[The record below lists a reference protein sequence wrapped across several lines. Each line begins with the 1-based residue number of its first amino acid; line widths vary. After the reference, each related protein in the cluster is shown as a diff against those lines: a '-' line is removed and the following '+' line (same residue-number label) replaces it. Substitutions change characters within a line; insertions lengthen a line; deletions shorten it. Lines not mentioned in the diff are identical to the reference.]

1 MRTTYLFGR
10 LLSGTVRDVP
20 TVQEDK
26 AVLRARL
33 LAARARLSAEQ
44 RTGAGRAIR
53 DALLS
58 RPEVQ
63 MAGTIAAY
71 YSVGAEPDTRG
82 LVYALWKRGSYVLLP
97 VLLADG
103 DLDWASYEGPDSM
116 LPGPRGLLEPGEP
129 PRGIEAVA
137 RADAVLVPALAV
149 DRGGNRLGRGGGS
162 YDRVLAR
169 VGPLIP
175 LIALIYDDE
184 LLDHVPAERHD
195 VPVRAAVSPL
205 TGMTVLARGDT
216 LLPRDPAE
224 LPRDHADPGK
234 TPGPPWPGPHGPGT
248 PHCIIPGTPSLSQDP
263 ILGGIPVPGSLGNPG
278 PPIPIRG
285 PGSWIPWG
293 NPSPDP
299 LGRNPPPDPLR
310 VQNPLRVP
318 PGPLRVAES
327 PGRLR
332 GYICLA
338 VGRSEC

>member
-1 MRTTYLFGR
+1 M
-10 LLSGTVRDVP
+10 RDVP
-20 TVQEDK
+20 GIKEEK

-33 LAARARLSAEQ
+33 LAARASLSAEQ

-97 VLLADG
+97 VLRADG
-103 DLDWASYEGPDSM
+103 DLDWASYEGPDS
-116 LPGPRGLLEPGEP
+116 LVPGPRGLREPGEA

-149 DRGGNRLGRGGGS
+149 DRAGNRLGRGGGS
-162 YDRVLAR
+162 YDRALAR

-175 LIALIYDDE
+175 LIALVYDGE

-205 TGMTVLARGDT
+205 TGITVVRGIAS
-216 LLPRDPAE
+216 PF
-224 LPRDHADPGK
+224 
-234 TPGPPWPGPHGPGT
+234 
-248 PHCIIPGTPSLSQDP
+248 
-263 ILGGIPVPGSLGNPG
+263 GIM
-278 PPIPIRG
+278 I
-285 PGSWIPWG
+285 
-293 NPSPDP
+293 
-299 LGRNPPPDPLR
+299 
-310 VQNPLRVP
+310 
-318 PGPLRVAES
+318 
-327 PGRLR
+327 
-332 GYICLA
+332 
-338 VGRSEC
+338 